1 MARRTFDVV
10 DIIEILVHWHAG
22 RSKSEIAQSLGVDRK
37 TAGKYIAAAVAAGM
51 SPGGPPVTEE
61 RWAGLAREWFPELAD
76 TRLRQVTWPAI
87 EAHHEFIGEQLTA
100 GVTVATIHQRLRDER
115 GLAVSVASLRR
126 YVAAN
131 LPEET
136 RRSQVKVLWPW
147 PAEPGAEAQIDYGRL
162 GRWLDPV
169 AGKLVTIWAFVMVL
183 ACSRHL
189 FVRPVI
195 LSRSKIGFGW
205 GPVVLQV
212 SGGVRVFVDQAVEDG
227 FSADPFNAGVGCG
240 DEGSMA
246 FAVGDTLRDALV
258 RPSHVVVRLVLG
270 QDGAKMRLTEN
281 QHAVEELSAQGA
293 DEPLADRVGRRRRLH
308 PIQMI
313 GTGVSG

>member
-37 TAGKYIAAAVAAGM
+37 TAGKYIGAAVAAGM

-61 RWAGLAREWFPELAD
+61 RWAELVREWFPELAD

-87 EAHHEFIGEQLTA
+87 GAHHEFVTGQLKA

-136 RRSQVKVLWPW
+136 RRSQVKVLRPW

-162 GRWLDPV
+162 PSARSLVKAGLPSSFPTMLGRRSS
-169 AGKLVTIWAFVMVL
+169 
-183 ACSRHL
+183 ACSPCPAAKRHATL
-189 FVRPVI
+189 TRYPRPG
-195 LSRSKIGFGW
+195 L
-205 GPVVLQV
+205 
-212 SGGVRVFVDQAVEDG
+212 
-227 FSADPFNAGVGCG
+227 
-240 DEGSMA
+240 
-246 FAVGDTLRDALV
+246 
-258 RPSHVVVRLVLG
+258 
-270 QDGAKMRLTEN
+270 LTC
-281 QHAVEELSAQGA
+281 
-293 DEPLADRVGRRRRLH
+293 GRRSL
-308 PIQMI
+308 PI
-313 GTGVSG
+313 GLFRPRHRWPASKGPG